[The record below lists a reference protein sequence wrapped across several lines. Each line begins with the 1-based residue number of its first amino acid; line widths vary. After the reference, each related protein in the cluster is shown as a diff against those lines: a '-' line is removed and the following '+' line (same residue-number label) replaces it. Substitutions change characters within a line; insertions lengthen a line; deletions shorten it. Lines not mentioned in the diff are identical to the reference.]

1 MANGKEV
8 YAYEFL
14 CSDKNQ
20 NDVLIYIDAETGNE
34 ADIKLLL
41 YSDGGT
47 LTR

>member
-1 MANGKEV
+1 MADGKEI

-14 CSDKNQ
+14 CTDKKQ
-20 NDVLIYIDAETGNE
+20 NDVLIYIDAVTGNE